1 MGTPPL
7 RLRVLGGFHVAVGD
21 RPVPESAWRLRKAKS
36 LIKLLALAP
45 DRRLHRE
52 RVAELLWPDR
62 TADSAAN
69 NLHQALYVARRALE
83 AAGAD
88 ALACLALRDDM
99 LVLCEERPVTIDAA
113 DFEAAAVTARAEGTI
128 QAYRDALAHYGGEL
142 LPEDR
147 FEDWVTSRR
156 EALGELHLAL
166 LMELAER
173 HLDAGDEPGAVEALQ
188 QAVVDDPL
196 HEEVH
201 RRLMRLFAASGRRQ
215 QALAQYQQLR
225 QTLRR
230 EYEADPDPETRRVY
244 QDILAGRLESAP
256 PAGASTEARPPGAR
270 RDAATPDGARMN
282 NLPVSLTSFI
292 GRGRE
297 LTEVRRQLDRTR
309 LLTLTGPGGAGKTR
323 LALEV
328 AAERLRQ
335 FEDGVWLVE
344 LASLADPDL
353 VAQET
358 AIVLGMR
365 LGSHPDADAVLA
377 RLIGERRLMLVLDN
391 CEHLI
396 GACARLAE
404 QLLRACPELTVLA
417 TSREPLRI
425 AGEVALRVPSLALPD
440 PDVAAPGQELMRF
453 EAIRLFA
460 ERAADAAPGFHLTDD
475 NASDVAEVCF
485 RLDGMPL
492 AIELAAARAGVLT
505 PAQIAQRLRD
515 SLRPARRR
523 PRAAHPP
530 ADARGH
536 PELEPRPSHPR
547 GAGALPPHRRVRRV
561 VRARRGRGGV
571 RRRPAWRAAR
581 WSSCSGAWST
591 SRSWRP
597 RRNAASTATGCS
609 RRSANT
615 LAIASARR
623 ARRHA
628 WRRTTAT
635 GTSPWPKPPTRT
647 WRASAS
653 SSARSSISTTCARR
667 WHPGCAT
674 IPDAPCAWRW
684 RCGRCG

>member
-1 MGTPPL
+1 MG
-7 RLRVLGGFHVAVGD
+7 A
-21 RPVPESAWRLRKAKS
+21 
-36 LIKLLALAP
+36 I
-45 DRRLHRE
+45 
-52 RVAELLWPDR
+52 
-62 TADSAAN
+62 
-69 NLHQALYVARRALE
+69 
-83 AAGAD
+83 
-88 ALACLALRDDM
+88 
-99 LVLCEERPVTIDAA
+99 
-113 DFEAAAVTARAEGTI
+113 
-128 QAYRDALAHYGGEL
+128 
-142 LPEDR
+142 
-147 FEDWVTSRR
+147 
-156 EALGELHLAL
+156 
-166 LMELAER
+166 
-173 HLDAGDEPGAVEALQ
+173 EALQ

-244 QDILAGRLESAP
+244 QDILAGRLESVP

-282 NLPVSLTSFI
+282 NLPVALTSFI

-328 AAERLRQ
+328 AAERLRR

-358 AIVLGMR
+358 AIVLGMQ

-453 EAIRLFA
+453 EAIRLYA

-505 PAQIAQRLRD
+505 PAQTAQRLRD
-515 SLRPARRR
+515 SL
-523 PRAAHPP
+523 
-530 ADARGH
+530 DLLGGARGR
-536 PELEPRPSHPR
+536 LTRQQ
-547 GAGALPPHRRVRRV
+547 
-561 VRARRGRGGV
+561 
-571 RRRPAWRAAR
+571 
-581 WSSCSGAWST
+581 
-591 SRSWRP
+591 
-597 RRNAASTATGCS
+597 
-609 RRSANT
+609 T
-615 LAIASARR
+615 LAATLSWSHDLLTPEERVLF
-623 ARRHA
+623 
-628 WRRTTAT
+628 RRTAVFA
-635 GTSPWPKPPTRT
+635 GSF
-647 WRASAS
+647 
-653 SSARSSISTTCARR
+653 
-667 WHPGCAT
+667 GL
-674 IPDAPCAWRW
+674 DAVD
-684 RCGRCG
+684 